1 MMEEISLREI
11 IEVVWKGKWLIA
23 LITIAALILTG
34 IATYI
39 MLPGTQSVVAIIE
52 LNYPGI
58 EMGLNPD
65 GSKFDIRQLK
75 SPYVIEKSLKETGLN
90 ATGIKPDEVRRNIDI
105 TSIIPNDVAQRA
117 ETAIK
122 QGNDYVYYPSEF
134 KITYKVNKAF
144 SYNQGIALVETIID
158 EYQKYFYSLYSGVE
172 VIENT
177 IGQLNYDKYDY
188 YDIVQVIT
196 TQIEGIQE
204 FLQTKI
210 EENNSFRSAETGHTF
225 ADLNRSFE
233 ILKTVNT
240 SKLES
245 LVNANTLTKDRHKL
259 IKDYQYRLKR
269 MELEQAKKQSE
280 AEEAR
285 KLMEQYKR
293 EDFVLI
299 PDSQGN
305 ELRLENPQS
314 YYNILAET
322 AIAASVEA
330 ANLKHEIDY
339 YRNEVSRLI
348 AVSESINTQLIE
360 EANKMIDEIQTRIET
375 LISVT
380 NKTIEDYYAYRYGTS
395 IRQVT
400 PAQVVT
406 GMKVL
411 LNLAIAVVIGLMI
424 GVSVVF
430 MRHYWKSTEP
440 VSVKRENGNMGDI
453 PQQE

>member
-1 MMEEISLREI
+1 MEEISLREI
-11 IEVVWKGKWLIA
+11 LEVIWKGKWLIA

-34 IATYI
+34 IGTYI
-39 MLPGTQSVVAIIE
+39 MLPGTQNIVAIIE

-75 SPYVIEKSLKETGLN
+75 SPYVIEKALKETGLN
-90 ATGIKPDEVRRNIDI
+90 AVGIKPDEVRKNIDI
-105 TSIIPNDVAQRA
+105 IAIIPNDVAQRA

-122 QGNDYVYYPSEF
+122 QGNSYAYYPSEF
-134 KITYKVNKAF
+134 KIVYKVNKAF

-158 EYQKYFYSLYSGVE
+158 EYQKYFYSLYSGIE

-177 IGQLNYDKYDY
+177 IGRLNYDEYDY

-204 FLQTKI
+204 FLLAKAA
-210 EENNSFRSAETGHTF
+210 ENNSFRSAETGYTF

-245 LVNANTLTKDRHKL
+245 LVNSNTLTKDRHKL
-259 IKDYQYRLKR
+259 IKDYQYKVKR
-269 MELEQAKKQSE
+269 MELEYAKKQSE
-280 AEEAR
+280 AEEAI

-293 EDFVLI
+293 EDFVLV

-322 AIAASVEA
+322 AITASVEA

-339 YRNEVSRLI
+339 YRNEASRLI
-348 AVSESINTQLIE
+348 AVSEAANTQLIE
-360 EANKMIDEIQTRIET
+360 EANKMIDEIKTKIES
-375 LISVT
+375 LISIT

-411 LNLAIAVVIGLMI
+411 LNLVIAVVIGLMI
-424 GVSVVF
+424 GVFVVF
-430 MRHYWKSTEP
+430 MRHYWKLTEP
-440 VSVKRENGNMGDI
+440 VPKKRENGDTEDI